1 VDCKAL
7 FLEGMPLN
15 PAKNLAR
22 HKVLKKGS
30 GLKKVEKHR

>member
-15 PAKNLAR
+15 PTKNLAR
-22 HKVLKKGS
+22 QAMLKKGS
-30 GLKKVEKHR
+30 GLKKVKKT